1 MTTGKEN
8 VQVVRVASLAIQS
21 KSYLGCHPSRPT
33 TDEGTWDRPNH
44 FKRQQDNIRGRFC
57 TENEPHFRPRLCEFG
72 GDLHATF
79 TPFLCLGFLLS
90 GQFLPFNTLSLLS
103 FAIAFFLKHD
113 QFSALAI
120 TRTPAPAT
128 GYYQDRFLE
137 FYRVF
142 SLRNSKRISR
152 SFRRSVLF
160 ARALIYLGANWERSS
175 F

>member
-1 MTTGKEN
+1 L
-8 VQVVRVASLAIQS
+8 RA
-21 KSYLGCHPSRPT
+21 
-33 TDEGTWDRPNH
+33 H
-44 FKRQQDNIRGRFC
+44 FRRQQDSIRDRFC
-57 TENEPHFRPRLCEFG
+57 SENEPHFRPRLCAFAR
-72 GDLHATF
+72 DLNDAF
-79 TPFLCLGFLLS
+79 TPFLCLGFFLG

-103 FAIAFFLKHD
+103 FTIGFFLKQD
-113 QFSALAI
+113 QFSALAL

-142 SLRNSKRISR
+142 FLRNSKRNSR
-152 SFRRSVLF
+152 SFRRPVLF